1 MGITSLFP
9 QSIEGWIV
17 FLLLTIGPTIFTTT
31 RLPRDANR
39 KPNPLPALFMLAGTL
54 VFCCTFLGITTYMVR
69 NQNKWYSLI
78 VVIAVIF
85 IGFTV
90 AWKLIQAALV
100 LTGIL
105 KAPDDRPLGAILE
118 DDEPEEEDPV
128 PVHTLEEI
136 AQTHDIPQV
145 PPEQPNYHGYKL
157 VLNDLGGQPSPAW
170 SRYHELGLGNARRE
184 YRLYGN
190 PGIGLETSN
199 FDSGSIQSGQRGEQL
214 LAKAVANSPDLN
226 VVSFWSLYGMDGH
239 SGKTNAD
246 IDCVLIGIG
255 QNGIVRRWFVDAKN
269 YKGGADTRY
278 VNTEPGVIAR
288 VSVGQHAFIAGVNG
302 HPDLRVSRNMAHQR
316 AMWSDSLP
324 GMQDEW
330 VVCMT
335 GGQHGTPD
343 VTGLMWPG
351 GIRVVTVEQLLDEI
365 RSYRLAYPA
374 NIPVQHLER
383 LKRMLKPSGKR

>member
-157 VLNDLGGQPSPAW
+157 VLNDLGGQPSPRMEQIPRARPRQRETRIPAVRQ
-170 SRYHELGLGNARRE
+170 SRHRPGNIQLRQRVDTVRAARRTTA
-184 YRLYGN
+184 RQG
-190 PGIGLETSN
+190 
-199 FDSGSIQSGQRGEQL
+199 RGELPRPERGEL
-214 LAKAVANSPDLN
+214 LEPV
-226 VVSFWSLYGMDGH
+226 WDG
-239 SGKTNAD
+239 
-246 IDCVLIGIG
+246 
-255 QNGIVRRWFVDAKN
+255 
-269 YKGGADTRY
+269 
-278 VNTEPGVIAR
+278 
-288 VSVGQHAFIAGVNG
+288 
-302 HPDLRVSRNMAHQR
+302 R
-316 AMWSDSLP
+316 A
-324 GMQDEW
+324 
-330 VVCMT
+330 
-335 GGQHGTPD
+335 
-343 VTGLMWPG
+343 
-351 GIRVVTVEQLLDEI
+351 
-365 RSYRLAYPA
+365 
-374 NIPVQHLER
+374 
-383 LKRMLKPSGKR
+383 

>member
-157 VLNDLGGQPSPAW
+157 VLNDLGGQPSPHGANTTVSAW
-170 SRYHELGLGNARRE
+170 ATRDANTGCTAIPASAWKHPTSTAGRYSPGNA
-184 YRLYGN
+184 
-190 PGIGLETSN
+190 
-199 FDSGSIQSGQRGEQL
+199 
-214 LAKAVANSPDLN
+214 ANNCSPRP
-226 VVSFWSLYGMDGH
+226 W
-239 SGKTNAD
+239 
-246 IDCVLIGIG
+246 
-255 QNGIVRRWFVDAKN
+255 R
-269 YKGGADTRY
+269 
-278 VNTEPGVIAR
+278 
-288 VSVGQHAFIAGVNG
+288 
-302 HPDLRVSRNMAHQR
+302 
-316 AMWSDSLP
+316 
-324 GMQDEW
+324 
-330 VVCMT
+330 
-335 GGQHGTPD
+335 TPP
-343 VTGLMWPG
+343 T
-351 GIRVVTVEQLLDEI
+351 
-365 RSYRLAYPA
+365 
-374 NIPVQHLER
+374 
-383 LKRMLKPSGKR
+383 